1 MSIYSFGI
9 NHYVTQVKSLR
20 HSGVGH
26 LFELY
31 NSNVC
36 LVKSHLYF
44 SRSKDSIDETALH
57 DVTSGT
63 RDILVVASLFKLTQS
78 QGSQIFSTSY
88 DSGETEVEN

>member
-1 MSIYSFGI
+1 M
-9 NHYVTQVKSLR
+9 
-20 HSGVGH
+20 GH

-44 SRSKDSIDETALH
+44 SRRKDSIDETALH